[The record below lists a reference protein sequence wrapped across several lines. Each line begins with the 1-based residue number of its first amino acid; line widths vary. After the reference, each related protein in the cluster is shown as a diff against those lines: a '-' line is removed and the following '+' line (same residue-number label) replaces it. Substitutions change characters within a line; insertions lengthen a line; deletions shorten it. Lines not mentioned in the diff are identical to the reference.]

1 MGSTAPG
8 NQIDCLRAHNGGF
21 LSRRDCR
28 VNAVSGF
35 AGRLFLRRCRGHHAY
50 LLFGILHHPAGTWHH
65 GRKKAHVLAHS
76 SQRDGIRH
84 WYCIDWLGEYLL
96 FSSCVGIGVA
106 ALQPASASRAREVS
120 CGNFGFALG
129 PVIVAITK
137 GIFGLGATPLL
148 VIPALIGTAA
158 VLVLNRYGA
167 AKPHEER
174 QRYLGPP

>member
-96 FSSCVGIGVA
+96 VSSCVGIGVA

-129 PVIVAITK
+129 PVIVAITM

-167 AKPHEER
+167 AKPAKK
-174 QRYLGPP
+174 GNVT